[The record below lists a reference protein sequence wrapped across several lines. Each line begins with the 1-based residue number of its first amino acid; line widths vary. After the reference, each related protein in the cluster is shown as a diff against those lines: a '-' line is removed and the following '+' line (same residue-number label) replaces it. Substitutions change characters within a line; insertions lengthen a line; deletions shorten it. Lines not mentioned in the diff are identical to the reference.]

1 MGRFFLAIYFCT
13 AIALPVL
20 SYGQN
25 SQQGSTSAQTQPQI
39 ISEQDGG
46 VDQVLQSIVIPPM
59 PNAPFSLTLQTE
71 WVQTLS
77 DGGTITLIN
86 ERHIAR
92 DKAGRIFQERK
103 FLTPKTQTQHSRI
116 TYIQIS
122 DPNAH
127 VYYNCGMLDDK
138 HLCSEHAYSETTSMV
153 VNPLGPPPGPL
164 PNGTGNATR
173 ESLGESLME
182 GVTTTGLRESV
193 TYNPGI
199 FGNDNPMTISREYWY
214 APKLGINLLSKRTDP
229 RFGTQT
235 FTVTNLTL
243 GDPDPQLFKL
253 PKGFTV
259 AQLPPSRVV
268 ERKEP
273 PGTQ

>member
-1 MGRFFLAIYFCT
+1 MSRSPLAI
-13 AIALPVL
+13 AAVALSVL
-20 SYGQN
+20 SCAQN
-25 SQQGSTSAQTQPQI
+25 SQQRPDPTHAQPQI
-39 ISEQDGG
+39 ISIQDGG

-59 PNAPFSLTLQTE
+59 PNAPFSLILQTE

-92 DKAGRIFQERK
+92 DKTGRIFQERK
-103 FLTPKTQTQHSRI
+103 MLTPKTQTQHSRI

-127 VYYNCGMLDDK
+127 VHYNCGMLDDR
-138 HLCSEHAYSETTSMV
+138 HICGESTFSETTSTV
-153 VNPLGPPPGPL
+153 VNPMGPASGPL
-164 PNGTGNATR
+164 PNGMGNAIR
-173 ESLGESLME
+173 EDLGENILE
-182 GVTTTGLRESV
+182 GVPTTGLRESV

-214 APKLGINLLSKRTDP
+214 AQKLGINLLSKRTDP

-259 AQLPPSRVV
+259 SRVPPGRVV

>member
-1 MGRFFLAIYFCT
+1 MGKFLLAICFCT
-13 AIALPVL
+13 TITLPTL
-20 SYGQN
+20 S
-25 SQQGSTSAQTQPQI
+25 SAQGPPQQPPSVQVRPQAM

-86 ERHIAR
+86 ERRIAR

-103 FLTPKTQTQHSRI
+103 MLTPKTQTQHSRI

-122 DPNAH
+122 DPNTH
-127 VYYNCGMLDDK
+127 IYYNCGMMDDR
-138 HLCSEHAYSETTSMV
+138 HICGEHAYGEITSMI
-153 VNPLGPPPGPL
+153 VNPLGPPTGPL
-164 PNGTGNATR
+164 PNGRGNASR

-193 TYNPGI
+193 TYTPVFSG
-199 FGNDNPMTISREYWY
+199 MTTR
-214 APKLGINLLSKRTDP
+214 
-229 RFGTQT
+229 
-235 FTVTNLTL
+235 
-243 GDPDPQLFKL
+243 
-253 PKGFTV
+253 
-259 AQLPPSRVV
+259 
-268 ERKEP
+268 
-273 PGTQ
+273 